1 MITAD
6 QARRDTALQTGGVGN
21 LYVGMDIGGTK
32 TAAVVI
38 DEAGN
43 LGAETLLP
51 TEQGNDGVLRSAEE
65 ALNVLAEQTGC
76 AVTDFTAA
84 GIGIPGQVDAERGIV
99 RYAYNLSVQSLELA
113 ALLRERTGV
122 DVTIENDVTA
132 AAVGAAHLMKLSGSV
147 AYINLGTGLSA
158 GIVVD
163 GKPWRGAQGL
173 AGEVGHLA
181 VDPRGRMCPCGQ
193 RGCLETVASGS
204 ALKTYWPAGGEHPGW
219 VLADAAASG
228 DSDAKLA
235 FDLLV
240 EGAAATV
247 RAMGVTIAPDT
258 VVIGGGLRKIGAPL
272 IDGIREQLSAW
283 ESESPFLSGFALS
296 QRLQVLPE
304 GTPAATVGA
313 ALSPRV

>member
-1 MITAD
+1 MIAAD
-6 QARRDTALQTGGVGN
+6 QAQRGATPATTETGK

-38 DEAGN
+38 DDAGN

-51 TEQGNDGVLRSAEE
+51 TAQGNDGVLRTAE
-65 ALNVLAEQTGC
+65 AAMVALAEQTGC
-76 AVTDFTAA
+76 PVGAFAAA
-84 GIGIPGQVDAERGIV
+84 GIGIPGQVDSARGVV

-113 ALLRERTGV
+113 ALLHERTGV
-122 DVTIENDVTA
+122 EVAIENDVTA

-147 AYINLGTGLSA
+147 AYVNLGTGLSA

-163 GKPWRGAQGL
+163 GKPWRGARGL

-181 VDPRGRMCPCGQ
+181 VDPRGRLCPCGQ

-204 ALKTYWPAGGEHPGW
+204 ALKAYWPAGGEHPGW
-219 VLADAAASG
+219 GLASAVASG
-228 DSDAKLA
+228 DADAKLA

-258 VVIGGGLRKIGAPL
+258 VVIGGGLRKVGAPL
-272 IDGIREQLSAW
+272 IDGIREQLRAW
-283 ESESPFLSGFALS
+283 ETESQFLSGFTLS

-304 GTPAATVGA
+304 GLPAATVGA